1 MKNSFFAITLF
12 IICSLNAFC
21 IENGRGIIEWKS
33 PKTITLTNPKT
44 FQYIYFFADSLMP
57 FQLITGEV
65 IPFYK
70 AKLEWRMTINFEYQ
84 DSIMLSAAVDRS
96 GEFGEEYIVGVLDN
110 IDTTNQLC
118 RVNGNLFKT
127 NKNLNQH
134 LIENITP
141 LFVNNKSNLVA
152 LVYTTD
158 FQSQEKL
165 AKSIDIV
172 HGGYRDVSRTG
183 IIRNVFHNELS
194 IGDPVDTAF
203 QEKFLLHNTTKI
215 FNKDFI
221 EVSKSNVLS
230 GSLVEVYAFYDTSL
244 SRNFIYELH
253 IKEIPTNDYVTVT
266 GNGFSFSENN
276 ISCELGDFVIS
287 PTTHFTNF
295 IGERISLNS
304 LSINNAMNYTIQLNK
319 KVNDYEVHGVKELP
333 IIQRESTF
341 DGLIAVYDSSQN
353 TYLGRIA
360 KSGIPP
366 SIAINRF
373 TTSMKDYVFE
383 ELPDK
388 WVRFTTQ
395 KGSKSNNKIFMYND
409 VMAIEKPSTT
419 ENIYIGLVT
428 EITNSVIGINDM
440 RYALDSNCNFVNTNG
455 DIGTINDINIG
466 NYVVINRQNLIKNV
480 YKFNPLEVIGRI
492 TNIQNDQITVGGF
505 TFPAGEFTLYRG
517 QGTQFTEKD
526 KLLPN
531 SLVKVLSLHGST
543 EAIAKF
549 TDNTF
554 PSNSATIARIVY
566 VLQGPDP
573 VSTNDPIVTP
583 TIFPNPSSTTVS
595 IAVPENVVSDITIS
609 TMLGERVFSKAN
621 VTGTTQFSTASLP
634 IGQYLVKITNN
645 KSTTNQILQVI
656 R

>member
-1 MKNSFFAITLF
+1 MKTTLLLCSLILFF
-12 IICSLNAFC
+12 SLNAFAV
-21 IENGRGIIEWKS
+21 ETGRGIIEWKS

-44 FQYIYFFADSLMP
+44 FQYMYYFADSLMP

-96 GEFGEEYIVGVLDN
+96 GEFGEEYIVGVLDD

-134 LIENITP
+134 IIENITP

-172 HGGYRDVSRTG
+172 HGGYRDVNRTG

-194 IGDPVDTAF
+194 IGDPIDTVF
-203 QEKFLLHNTTKI
+203 QEKYLLHNTTKI
-215 FNKDFI
+215 YNKDFI
-221 EVSKSNVLS
+221 EVSKSSVLS
-230 GSLVEVYAFYDTSL
+230 GSLVEVFAFYDTSL

-253 IKEIPTNDYVTVT
+253 LKEIPANENVSVI
-266 GNGFSFSENN
+266 GNGFSFSENK
-276 ISCELGDFVIS
+276 ISSELGDFIIS
-287 PTTHFTNF
+287 PTTYFTNF
-295 IGERISLNS
+295 IGERISTNS
-304 LSINNAMNYTIQLNK
+304 LSINNAMNYSIQLNK
-319 KVNDYEVHGVKELP
+319 KGNDYEVQGVKELP

-341 DGLIAVYDSSQN
+341 DGLIAVYDSSQH

-366 SIAINRF
+366 RIAINRF

-383 ELPDK
+383 ELPNK

-409 VMAIEKPSTT
+409 VLAIEKPSTT
-419 ENIYIGLVT
+419 ENIYVGIVT

-440 RYALDSNCNFVNTNG
+440 RYALDTNCNFVNTNG
-455 DIGTINDINIG
+455 DIGTINDVNIG

-505 TFPAGEFTLYRG
+505 TFPSGEFTLYRG
-517 QGTQFTEKD
+517 QGTQFTEQD
-526 KLLPN
+526 KILAN
-531 SLVKVLSLHGST
+531 SLVKVVSMHGST
-543 EAIAKF
+543 EAIEKF
-549 TDNTF
+549 TGKTF
-554 PSNSATIARIVY
+554 PSNFATIARIVY

-573 VSTNDPIVTP
+573 VSVNETVVTP
-583 TIFPNPSSTTVS
+583 TLYPNPSSTTVS
-595 IAVPENVVSDITIS
+595 ITALENIVSDVTVS
-609 TMLGERVFSKAN
+609 TMLGERVFSKTN
-621 VTGTTQFSTASLP
+621 VTGTTQFSTATLP
-634 IGQYLVKITNN
+634 IGQYIVKISNN
-645 KSTTNQILQVI
+645 NGTSNQILQVI